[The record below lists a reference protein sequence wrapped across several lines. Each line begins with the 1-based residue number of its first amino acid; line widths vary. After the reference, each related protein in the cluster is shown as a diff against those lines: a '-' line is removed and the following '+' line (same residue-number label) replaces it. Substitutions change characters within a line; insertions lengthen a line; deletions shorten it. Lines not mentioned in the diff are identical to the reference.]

1 MKLIETRTN
10 VEKEILRQKMQR
22 LSEEENHQQ
31 LEEERK
37 IENDK
42 WVDQE
47 RRKMIKAE
55 LQQYEQS
62 YKRLEDDENESES
75 DEESE

>member
-47 RRKMIKAE
+47 RRRMIKAE